1 MFPKK
6 IAILISLLLLSSAAS
21 AQTTT
26 STTGQF
32 TFLKKGQSAPFEGTL
47 FDPVATAKIIA
58 DKKFAKE
65 SCDLKIDYETSVLKA
80 KCIRDDKL
88 LKSELEIEKKKFDL
102 ITQAQKDEIETLR
115 NLAKG
120 SDSTM
125 WAAIGFLLGAG
136 SSIAI
141 FYAATEIS
149 R

>member
-1 MFPKK
+1 MFLKK
-6 IAILISLLLLSSAAS
+6 ITILISLLFLSSVAT

-26 STTGQF
+26 STAGQF
-32 TFLKKGQSAPFEGTL
+32 TFLKKGQEAPFEGTL

-58 DKKFAKE
+58 DKKFAREK
-65 SCDLKIDYETSVLKA
+65 CTLKTNYETGKLKT
-80 KCIRDDKL
+80 KCERDTKFL
-88 LKSELEIEKKKFDL
+88 TAELEIEKKKFEL
-102 ITQAQKDEIETLR
+102 IVEAQREEIHTLR
-115 NLAKG
+115 GLAKG

-149 R
+149 K

>member
-1 MFPKK
+1 MFLKK
-6 IAILISLLLLSSAAS
+6 IAILTSFIFLSSAAF
-21 AQTTT
+21 AQTST

-32 TFLKKGQSAPFEGTL
+32 TILKKGQEAPFNGTL
-47 FDPVATAKIIA
+47 FDPYATAKIVA
-58 DKKFAKE
+58 DKKFADEK
-65 SCDLKIDYETSVLKA
+65 CDLKINYRINALRA
-80 KCIRDDKL
+80 KCVRDNEI
-88 LKSELEIEKKKFDL
+88 LKSELKIEKKKFEL
-102 ITQAQKDEIETLR
+102 IVGAQREEIHTLR
-115 NLAKG
+115 DLAKG

>member
-1 MFPKK
+1 MFLKK
-6 IAILISLLLLSSAAS
+6 ITILTSLLFLSSVAT

-32 TFLKKGQSAPFEGTL
+32 TFLKKGQEAPFEGTL

-58 DKKFAKE
+58 DKKFASEK
-65 SCDLKIDYETSVLKA
+65 CILKTNYETDALKA
-80 KCIRDDKL
+80 KCERDTKL
-88 LKSELEIEKKKFDL
+88 LTVELEIEKKKYDL
-102 ITQAQKDEIETLR
+102 IAKAQKEEIETLR
-115 NLAKG
+115 SLAKG

-149 R
+149 K